1 MKDLLER
8 LVRHIPAFLTTLLA
22 LIASPRRY
30 ALTRSSGTTADIEG
44 ALVFA
49 ILSAVLVFIMQV
61 PLLSKETDV
70 WTALASTLV
79 VVLTSGLLSIAAL
92 RLAWFIVGGRA
103 AWSQLI
109 PLYAYHSGTVG
120 MILLLPTLASL
131 ALFKL
136 LAPTLL
142 SLVTKGV
149 DSRGRSVMTDPAAQ
163 REILDVLFQPGS
175 LIAGIPIN
183 LGIVATAVF
192 LVVGWRA
199 YRDINDLPR
208 WRSIVAWF
216 IFVILKLPIFATLI
230 VIDAAF

>member
-79 VVLTSGLLSIAAL
+79 VCLHGMFRTKETWRPMVRALSESGAHAIALNYPSSQRDLEAIADQVERVLADPPPND
-92 RLAWFIVGGRA
+92 RFRVFR
-103 AWSQLI
+103 
-109 PLYAYHSGTVG
+109 
-120 MILLLPTLASL
+120 TLQS
-131 ALFKL
+131 
-136 LAPTLL
+136 TC
-142 SLVTKGV
+142 S
-149 DSRGRSVMTDPAAQ
+149 
-163 REILDVLFQPGS
+163 
-175 LIAGIPIN
+175 N
-183 LGIVATAVF
+183 
-192 LVVGWRA
+192 
-199 YRDINDLPR
+199 
-208 WRSIVAWF
+208 
-216 IFVILKLPIFATLI
+216 
-230 VIDAAF
+230 